1 LKNKNSVSVTKKIT
15 QFEPVPESIN
25 ENITSVQENESQ
37 KLIASSRII
46 ETIET
51 MNYNKDYNESRN

>member
-15 QFEPVPESIN
+15 QFEPVTESIN

-51 MNYNKDYNESRN
+51 INYNKDYNESRN

>member
-51 MNYNKDYNESRN
+51 INYNKDYNESRN

>member
-46 ETIET
+46 ETI
-51 MNYNKDYNESRN
+51 NYNKDYNESRN